1 MKSVVTFAFGFASG
15 AVAGWV
21 SRNLSDTPQGA
32 AVKILET
39 ASDVKDRIVR
49 WTAIERERF
58 EDMMAAAR
66 AEAGHDSPPAGPSRT
81 EKDTEKENGAASRN
95 GKGKKDKDGTKAT
108 DEDERSHHDKEEKD
122 HRLEKE
128 RSGE

>member
-21 SRNLSDTPQGA
+21 SRNLADTPQGA

-39 ASDVKDRIVR
+39 ASDVKDRILR
-49 WTAIERERF
+49 WTAIERERL

-66 AEAGHDSPPAGPSRT
+66 AEAGHDSPSAGPSRT
-81 EKDTEKENGAASRN
+81 DKETEKENGAAARN
-95 GKGKKDKDGTKAT
+95 GNGKKDKGKKKAK
-108 DEDERSHHDKEEKD
+108 DEDERSHHDKEEND
-122 HRLEKE
+122 QRLEKE